1 MNEPLYSFAVLR
13 VEQAESYEQN
23 DLKQYARRIHTQG
36 HQLLKRDS
44 VIASQAT
51 KIGNYEEI
59 LKGQNELIESA
70 LKRAEKERKRRIRGK
85 RRAWLGIAAAFIGGV
100 IIAK

>member
-1 MNEPLYSFAVLR
+1 MNEPLYSFAILR
-13 VEQAESYEQN
+13 VEQAESYEHN
-23 DLKQYARRIHTQG
+23 DLKQYARRIHTQADIIE
-36 HQLLKRDS
+36 KRDS
-44 VIASQAT
+44 TIRVIQT

-70 LKRAEKERKRRIRGK
+70 LKRAEKERKRRIRCK
-85 RRAWLGIAAAFIGGV
+85 RRAWLGFGAAFIGGV